1 MNNFINFL
9 IFMVTSFIVFDGATK
24 LIDYFL
30 RKIKLAEKMFNR
42 IGFVKINECDES
54 IYYEFKCFDGSRA
67 AIIFDLD
74 NFCYEIY
81 NTEIDVHIHGAITR
95 QLYELGWIQ

>member
-42 IGFVKINECDES
+42 IGFVKINKGDES
-54 IYYEFKCFDGSRA
+54 IYYEFKCFDGSSA
-67 AIIFDLD
+67 AVIFDLD

-81 NTEIDVHIHGAITR
+81 NTEIDGHIHGAITR
-95 QLYELGWIQ
+95 QLFELGWI

>member
-24 LIDYFL
+24 LTDYFL

-42 IGFVKINECDES
+42 IGFVKINKGDES
-54 IYYEFKCFDGSRA
+54 IYYEFKCFDGSSA

-95 QLYELGWIQ
+95 QLYELGWI

>member
-9 IFMVTSFIVFDGATK
+9 IFMVTSFIVFDGVTM
-24 LIDYFL
+24 LIDYLL

-42 IGFVKINECDES
+42 IGFVKINKGDES
-54 IYYEFKCFDGSRA
+54 IYYEFKCFDGSSA

-81 NTEIDVHIHGAITR
+81 NTEIDGHIHGAITR
-95 QLYELGWIQ
+95 QLFELGWI